1 MLKQTPYNTG
11 KVLIG
16 CRYYDTPKLPQMDSE
31 AERLQR
37 ALLRDYW
44 IDKDGIWIISGC
56 VLAVIVVWRWVL

>member
-16 CRYYDTPKLPQMDSE
+16 CRYYDTPKLPQMDHE

-37 ALLRDYW
+37 ALL
-44 IDKDGIWIISGC
+44 KDNWVDTDGVFIIVGC
-56 VLAVIVVWRWVL
+56 IAAIVIVWRWLA